1 MIPEIPGEGTPE
13 IHPFTKMELAGSA
26 KNKHKVLRLRLIF
39 ALGAQRSILAQD
51 DNDDNAVV
59 TLDDNAIG

>member
-1 MIPEIPGEGTPE
+1 
-13 IHPFTKMELAGSA
+13 MELAGSA

-39 ALGAQRSILAQD
+39 ALGPQRSILAQ
-51 DNDDNAVV
+51 DDNAVV